1 LNIQNNINLEFGNAV
16 MAFD

>member
-1 LNIQNNINLEFGNAV
+1 LNIQNNINLEFDNAV